1 MTDPAPPGLTEAD
14 VERLFLQ
21 LERPLFNVVY
31 RWLWDRDDAAEVV
44 QDSFTRLW
52 QARARVHLDT
62 ARAFVYRIALN
73 LAASRRRWRA
83 IRRFVA
89 LDDAHPADDARQPD
103 LAVLGS
109 ERAALMRDALDA
121 LPDKLRRVLVLCAL
135 SELPYAEIAA
145 TLSIPIGTVG
155 SRRNA
160 ALAQLRRHLH
170 HQDRRHEPAPARR

>member
-1 MTDPAPPGLTEAD
+1 MTDPARPPGLSEPD

-52 QARARVHLDT
+52 QARARVRPDT
-62 ARAFVYRIALN
+62 ASAFVYRIALN

-89 LDDAHPADDARQPD
+89 QIGRAH
-103 LAVLGS
+103 V
-109 ERAALMRDALDA
+109 
-121 LPDKLRRVLVLCAL
+121 
-135 SELPYAEIAA
+135 
-145 TLSIPIGTVG
+145 
-155 SRRNA
+155 
-160 ALAQLRRHLH
+160 
-170 HQDRRHEPAPARR
+170 